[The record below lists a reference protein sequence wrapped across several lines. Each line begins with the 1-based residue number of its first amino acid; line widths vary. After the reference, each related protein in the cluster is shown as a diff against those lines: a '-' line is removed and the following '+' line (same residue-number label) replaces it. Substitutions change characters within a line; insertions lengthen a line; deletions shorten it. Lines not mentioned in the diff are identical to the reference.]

1 MAYVSFYD
9 GSRSISMGSKNTW
22 SDWHLIPDGMPL
34 VEPPPIKS
42 NKGDYVDV
50 PGAHGSL
57 DYTGILSGIKYGD
70 REGSWTFSLIQTM
83 EPQQSDIVKFCL
95 QSMV

>member
-34 VEPPPIKS
+34 VEPS
-42 NKGDYVDV
+42 NKV
-50 PGAHGSL
+50 
-57 DYTGILSGIKYGD
+57 
-70 REGSWTFSLIQTM
+70 E
-83 EPQQSDIVKFCL
+83 
-95 QSMV
+95 